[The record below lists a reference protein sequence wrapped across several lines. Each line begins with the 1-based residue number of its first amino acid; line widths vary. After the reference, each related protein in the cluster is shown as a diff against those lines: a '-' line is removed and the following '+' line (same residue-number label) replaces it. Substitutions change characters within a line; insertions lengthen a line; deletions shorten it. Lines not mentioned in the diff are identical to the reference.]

1 MELRA
6 MGYTI
11 KHLQGSKRRGERC
24 QTTGLMKTPIMIRD
38 AGERMVEG
46 ARMGKNVVRGVAAAA
61 KYMVVRPW

>member
-1 MELRA
+1 
-6 MGYTI
+6 
-11 KHLQGSKRRGERC
+11 
-24 QTTGLMKTPIMIRD
+24 MKTPVMTRD